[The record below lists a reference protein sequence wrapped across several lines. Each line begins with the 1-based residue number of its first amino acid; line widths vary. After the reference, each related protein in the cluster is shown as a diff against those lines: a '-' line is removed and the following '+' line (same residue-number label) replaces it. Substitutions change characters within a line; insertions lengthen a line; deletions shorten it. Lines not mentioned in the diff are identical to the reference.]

1 MRSKKTLGWG
11 ELALGILLIA
21 LGIFSFARPE
31 SALAGVTYLYGI
43 LALVTG
49 IIDIVFYVK
58 LEQRTGFGPGLSL
71 AGGILSILAGLM
83 LLLSPSAG
91 AWALVV
97 LFPIWFIAHCIS
109 RLTRLPLV
117 RLAGRSG
124 YYYFT
129 LVLNILGI
137 VLGFIM
143 IVDPLI
149 SLFSLGYVIGMYL
162 LILGIDSLVAAL
174 DLLDSRYGGLRHG

>member
-83 LLLSPSAG
+83 ILLYPSAG

-117 RLAGRSG
+117 RLAGRS
-124 YYYFT
+124 
-129 LVLNILGI
+129 
-137 VLGFIM
+137 
-143 IVDPLI
+143 
-149 SLFSLGYVIGMYL
+149 
-162 LILGIDSLVAAL
+162 
-174 DLLDSRYGGLRHG
+174 DSRPAYLPLLPRLCHRHVPADPGHRQPCRRPGPARLEVLRAAPWMI

>member
-83 LLLSPSAG
+83 ILLYPSAG

-109 RLTRLPLV
+109 RLCHLSTLRLI
-117 RLAGRSG
+117 AGR
-124 YYYFT
+124 FT
-129 LVLNILGI
+129 CNATLILNILG
-137 VLGFIM
+137 
-143 IVDPLI
+143 
-149 SLFSLGYVIGMYL
+149 
-162 LILGIDSLVAAL
+162 LILGVFMILRPRFAMISVGWIVALYLFVLGCEGLVTAL
-174 DLLDSRYGGLRHG
+174 SKMGDR